1 MEEQANTNAAQ
12 EMNAQVETVTV
23 QTAVTKPSDFIHG
36 FARVATVRA
45 VRTMAQTAASLM
57 GAKALISD
65 VDWKALL
72 SAVLMSGMLS
82 ILTSVYT
89 GLPETE
95 LTATTADSHG
105 GNAT

>member
-1 MEEQANTNAAQ
+1 MEYERTAKGLTTQAEIPSQAI
-12 EMNAQVETVTV
+12 V
-23 QTAVTKPSDFIHG
+23 QTADPAQVMRQFVR
-36 FARVATVRA
+36 AATIRA

-65 VDWKALL
+65 VDWKALI
-72 SAVLMSGMLS
+72 SATVMSGILS

-95 LTATTADSHG
+95 IANQTVEVK
-105 GNAT
+105 

>member
-1 MEEQANTNAAQ
+1 MEQ
-12 EMNAQVETVTV
+12 EMQELQTLQEQTPV
-23 QTAVTKPSDFIHG
+23 QEGQFRQQLRQ
-36 FARVATVRA
+36 FAKAATVRA

-65 VDWKALL
+65 VDWKALI
-72 SAVLMSGMLS
+72 SATVMSGILS

-95 LTATTADSHG
+95 MKTPLAKKG
-105 GNAT
+105 GEEND

>member
-1 MEEQANTNAAQ
+1 MEKQENTNT
-12 EMNAQVETVTV
+12 AQVETVAK
-23 QTAVTKPSDFIHG
+23 QNDFIRG
-36 FARVATVRA
+36 FAKAATVRA

-95 LTATTADSHG
+95 LNAIPSNHHG